1 MGSPTMPNDA
11 IAPSSSAAPRVNALL
26 EKAWSKGWLSR
37 PVLEPDAL
45 IGAARARTGLQ
56 DLGAEPGWRERLEL
70 LLHALHEE
78 AALTPLGKVIA
89 YGQLVAALANRA
101 RAHTLWQRH
110 PEILDIP
117 IPAPIVVLGQ
127 MRSGSTRMQ
136 RLLAC
141 DPRLAH
147 TRFFESWNPL
157 PGARLGRIDDRM
169 LRGWIGLRCAHW
181 LNPEFG
187 IIHPTGTCQPDE
199 EIGLHNVS
207 IFGSAFEA
215 QWRVPSFAAAGEAM
229 DAVPV
234 YTEFKR
240 LLQSIAW
247 LRGERGDRPWILKVP
262 QLTQD
267 LGALLEVFPDARL
280 VCLDRPAAALVASSA
295 SLVHS
300 QMRMQS
306 DAVDRDWIGR
316 EWLRKIALRQ
326 RRMRAARARADVPQ
340 VDVDFDTMN
349 ADWAGEMQRVYRAL
363 GMALTPAVEQRM
375 ARYMA
380 QPAHRK
386 LGGHRYTLE
395 AFGLSR
401 QEVDAAMVAAP
412 SSDRLRLV
420 PSAIEHKAEPA
431 QTRIRAG

>member
-1 MGSPTMPNDA
+1 MPRDA
-11 IAPSSSAAPRVNALL
+11 TAPSSSAAPRVNALL

-37 PVLEPDAL
+37 PALEPDAL
-45 IGAARARTGLQ
+45 IAAARTRTGLLG
-56 DLGAEPGWRERLEL
+56 LGAEDGWRARLDL
-70 LLHALHEE
+70 LVQALHRE
-78 AALTPLGKVIA
+78 AALTPLGQVIA
-89 YGQLVAALANRA
+89 YGQLVSALANRA
-101 RAHTLWQRH
+101 RAQALWQRH
-110 PEILDIP
+110 PEILDTP

-141 DPRLAH
+141 DPGLAH

-157 PGARLGRIDDRM
+157 PRRNFDDRA

-187 IIHPTGTCQPDE
+187 TIHPTGTRQPDE

-215 QWRVPSFAAAGEAM
+215 QWRVPSFVAACEAM
-229 DAVPV
+229 DTRPV
-234 YTEFKR
+234 YGEFKR
-240 LLQSIAW
+240 LLQTIAW
-247 LRGERGDRPWILKVP
+247 LRGEGGDRPWVLKVP

-267 LGALLEVFPDARL
+267 LSAVLEVFPDARL
-280 VCLDRPAAALVASSA
+280 VCLDRPAVALVASSA

-300 QMRMQS
+300 QMRVQS
-306 DAVDRDWIGR
+306 DAVDKAWIGR

-326 RRMRAARARADVPQ
+326 RRMAAARAGADVPQ
-340 VDVDFDTMN
+340 VDVAFDAMG
-349 ADWAGEMQRVYRAL
+349 ADWLAEMRRVYRAL
-363 GMALTPAVEQRM
+363 GMVLTPAVERRM

-380 QPAHRK
+380 QRVHRT
-386 LGGHRYTLE
+386 LAGHRYTLE
-395 AFGLSR
+395 EFGLSR
-401 QEVDAAMVAAP
+401 GQVDAAMLASA

-420 PSAIEHKAEPA
+420 AGATEHHEAPA
-431 QTRIRAG
+431 QARARAG